1 MASNIAVAP
10 VATGIPTQVLQFENQ
25 DPQRTNTIDLWDVA
39 PRGVFYTNTTDREA
53 GKYLKIVEREF
64 EHCGKHYR
72 LTIKPAR
79 LKRAGQ
85 ETEEYPGER
94 EQLVEEVVRRLAQES
109 GRLRLDGRDLW
120 MTFSINEI
128 SEELARTGHR
138 YSWSEVKEALQILH
152 LSTVEILRV
161 DADPKSENGAVTN
174 VISASAFPQLGFRE
188 RGREHSETT
197 IQFNALLT
205 SAIRHLEF
213 MQLDYDTIMSL
224 KGPVPRWLY
233 KRLSHNVFYGD
244 HDANIQV
251 LTASDLYRGCGLP
264 PRSRKRDELRKIT
277 GAIDALKNAG
287 VIHKYEIQ
295 DVNDGIDRRRKDD
308 IIYTVYLS
316 GDFVEDIT
324 IAKKRHQLIKADY
337 VQIEDADPKDFVPGS
352 AQKRDQLRRK
362 RASRK
367 ITEQPE
373 LQF

>member
-1 MASNIAVAP
+1 MASNIMVAP
-10 VATGIPTQVLQFENQ
+10 VSTGIPTQVLQFENH

-39 PRGVFYTNTTDREA
+39 PRGVFYTNATDREA

-64 EHCGKHYR
+64 EHCGKSYR

-79 LKRAGQ
+79 LRRSGQ

-128 SEELARTGHR
+128 CEELARTGHR

-152 LSTVEILRV
+152 LSPVEITRV
-161 DADPKSENGAVTN
+161 DADPKSETGSIVNI
-174 VISASAFPQLGFRE
+174 ISASAFPQLAFRE
-188 RGREHSETT
+188 RGREFSETSV
-197 IQFNALLT
+197 QFNALLT
-205 SAIRHLEF
+205 SAIKHLEF

-244 HDANIQV
+244 HESHVQV
-251 LTASDLYRGCGLP
+251 LTASQLYQGCGLP

-277 GAIDALKNAG
+277 GAIDALKSAG
-287 VIHKYEIQ
+287 VILGYELE
-295 DVNDGIDRRRKDD
+295 DVHDGVDRRRKED
-308 IIYTVYLS
+308 IIYTVHLS
-316 GDFVEDIT
+316 KNFIEDVT
-324 IAKKRHQLIKADY
+324 VAKKRHQLIKSDY
-337 VQIEDADPKDFVPGS
+337 IQIEGTEPKDFMPGS
-352 AQKRDQLRRK
+352 VQKRDQLRRK
-362 RASRK
+362 RATRK
-367 ITEQPE
+367 ATDQPE

>member
-1 MASNIAVAP
+1 MASNISVAP
-10 VATGIPTQVLQFENQ
+10 LSTGIPTQVLQFENQ

-39 PRGVFYTNTTDREA
+39 PRGVFYTNATDREA

-64 EHCGKHYR
+64 VHCGKHYR

-128 SEELARTGHR
+128 CEELARTGHR

-161 DADPKSENGAVTN
+161 DQDPKSETGATVS

-188 RGREHSETT
+188 RGREFSETT

-205 SAIRHLEF
+205 SAIKHLEF
-213 MQLDYDTIMSL
+213 VQLDYDTIMSL

-244 HDANIQV
+244 HDAHVQV
-251 LTASDLYRGCGLP
+251 LTASELYRGCGLP

-277 GAIDALKNAG
+277 GAIDALKAAG
-287 VIHKYEIQ
+287 VIRDYEIQ
-295 DVNDGIDRRRKDD
+295 EVHDGVDRRRKED

-316 GDFVEDIT
+316 NSFVDDII
-324 IAKKRHQLIKADY
+324 IAKKRHQVIKSDY
-337 VQIEDADPKDFVPGS
+337 VQIEGTDPKDFIPGT
-352 AQKRDQLRRK
+352 AQKRDQLRRR

-367 ITEQPE
+367 ITDQPE